1 MSKILHSF
9 TLHEHTSELLRKKSK
24 KGYMSDNVS
33 TAIEWYYSSPVWTK
47 ERDEEG
53 EFTGKLV
60 RSYKG
65 VVIAPYE
72 SNKYQEIIGILNKR
86 IDALEAEKKVIQNNR
101 FKFWKK
107 MPK

>member
-9 TLHEHTSELLRKKSK
+9 TLHAHTSELLRKNSK

-33 TAIEWYYSSPVWTK
+33 TAIEWYYTSPIWAK
-47 ERDEEG
+47 EFDQEG

-60 RSYKG
+60 RANKG
-65 VVIAPYE
+65 VVISPYE
-72 SNKYQEIIGILNKR
+72 RRKYQRVIGTLNQQ
-86 IDALEAEKKVIQNNR
+86 IDALKAESKALRNNR

-107 MPK
+107 YPQ

>member
-9 TLHEHTSELLRKKSK
+9 TLHKHTSELLRSKSK

-33 TAIEWYYSSPVWTK
+33 TAIEWYYTSPIWTK

-60 RSYKG
+60 TANKG
-65 VVIAPYE
+65 VVLAPYE
-72 SNKYQEIIGILNKR
+72 RKQYQRVIGTLNKQ
-86 IDALEAEKKVIQNNR
+86 IDALKAESEALRNNR

-107 MPK
+107 YPQ

>member
-9 TLHEHTSELLRKKSK
+9 TLHEHTSDLLRKKSK

-33 TAIEWYYSSPVWTK
+33 SAIEWYYTSPIWTK

-60 RSYKG
+60 RSNKG

-72 SNKYQEIIGILNKR
+72 RKKYQEIIGNLNKQ
-86 IDALEAEKKVIQNNR
+86 IDALKAEKRVIQNNR

-107 MPK
+107 LPQ